1 MATAAARSLGIGHNR
16 GRSRSMYAI
25 TFDLDMD
32 TLKAAYPGPSYT
44 NAYSD
49 IRRVLDS
56 HGFDW
61 VQGSVYFGNDAVTP
75 VTCVLAVLDMKAK
88 HPWFASSV
96 RDMRMLRI
104 EDNNDLMPIIQGAE
118 KA

>member
-1 MATAAARSLGIGHNR
+1 
-16 GRSRSMYAI
+16 MYAI
-25 TFDLDMD
+25 TTDLDMD
-32 TLKAAYPGPSYT
+32 TLKAVYPGPSCT
-44 NAYSD
+44 DACSD
-49 IRRVLDS
+49 IRRVLAS

-61 VQGSVYFGNDAVTP
+61 MQGGVYFGNDTVTP

>member
-1 MATAAARSLGIGHNR
+1 
-16 GRSRSMYAI
+16 MYAI
-25 TFDLDMD
+25 TFDLDID
-32 TLKAAYPGPSYT
+32 TLKASYPNASYT

-49 IRRVLDS
+49 MRRVLAS

-61 VQGSVYFGNDAVTP
+61 VQGSVYFGNQTVSP

-96 RDMRMLRI
+96 RDMSMLRI
-104 EDNNDLMPIIQGAE
+104 EDNNDLMPIIEGAD

>member
-1 MATAAARSLGIGHNR
+1 MATAAARSFGIGHNR

-25 TFDLDMD
+25 MAELDME
-32 TLKAAYPGPSYT
+32 TLRAAYPGPSYT
-44 NAYSD
+44 NAYTD

-61 VQGSVYFGNDAVTP
+61 VQGSVYFGNDTVTP
-75 VTCVLAVLDMKAK
+75 VTCVLAVLDMKAR
-88 HPWFASSV
+88 HPWFPSSV

>member
-1 MATAAARSLGIGHNR
+1 
-16 GRSRSMYAI
+16 MYAI
-25 TFDLDMD
+25 TFELDMD
-32 TLKAAYPGPSYT
+32 TLRASYPNQSYT

-49 IRRVLDS
+49 IRKVLGS

-61 VQGSVYFGNDAVTP
+61 VQGSVYFGNETVTP
-75 VTCVLAVLDMKAK
+75 VSCVLAVLDMKAR

-104 EDNNDLMPIIQGAE
+104 EDNNDLMPIIQGAV